1 MTDTSFLEW
10 PFLSKL
16 HKDLYFKLED
26 WAENNLKDLDH
37 NNVDNTCKL
46 LVSKLGSAGFLNYSG
61 ISEETLFL
69 NSAALFSKKELTPSF
84 ASSEAPRES
93 MALLSTI

>member
-26 WAENNLKDLDH
+26 WAQNNLKDLDH
-37 NNVDNTCKL
+37 SNVDETCKS
-46 LVSKLGSAGFLNYSG
+46 LVSKLGLAGFLNYSG
-61 ISEETLFL
+61 VSEEKPKVDCF
-69 NSAALFSKKELTPSF
+69 SASIHPKYRGFSPN
-84 ASSEAPRES
+84 
-93 MALLSTI
+93 LSRIR

>member
-26 WAENNLKDLDH
+26 WAQNNLKDLDH
-37 NNVDNTCKL
+37 SNVDETCKS
-46 LVSKLGSAGFLNYSG
+46 LVSKLGLAGFLNYSG
-61 ISEETLFL
+61 VSEEKPKVDVR
-69 NSAALFSKKELTPSF
+69 S
-84 ASSEAPRES
+84 
-93 MALLSTI
+93 LSLIHI